1 MMLVEFAQYRS
12 CLAALTV
19 RKPEQVGRFRWL
31 TDRGLALTGSLAVRE
46 RDPHKGVHGLGN
58 ASTKIEAIND

>member
-12 CLAALTV
+12 CLAALTA

-31 TDRGLALTGSLAVRE
+31 IDRGLALTGSLAVRE
-46 RDPHKGVHGLGN
+46 RDPHKVVRVRGN
-58 ASTKIEAIND
+58 AQ